1 MLKKLKN
8 SLVVLFLLGA
18 IVLPLSQTNSLAT
31 TKSDSKSNIITA
43 CSGVPS
49 DRHDIN

>member
-18 IVLPLSQTNSLAT
+18 IVLPLSNSKNFNNSTNNQNTNTVMQL
-31 TKSDSKSNIITA
+31 
-43 CSGVPS
+43 CLPS
-49 DRHDIN
+49 DQHDIK

>member
-18 IVLPLSQTNSLAT
+18 IVLPLSQSNSFTNSNNNQYTIL
-31 TKSDSKSNIITA
+31 
-43 CSGVPS
+43 SGTPKNQ
-49 DRHDIN
+49 HDII

>member
-18 IVLPLSQTNSLAT
+18 IVLPLSQSNSFTSSAT
-31 TKSDSKSNIITA
+31 DQSVQICCPKNH
-43 CSGVPS
+43 
-49 DRHDIN
+49 HDTF

>member
-18 IVLPLSQTNSLAT
+18 IVLPLSQSNNFTNSTDKQNTNTAVQLHV
-31 TKSDSKSNIITA
+31 SDK
-43 CSGVPS
+43 
-49 DRHDIN
+49 HDIG